1 MKTKTG
7 RSSLRVAALACALA
21 ALPAH
26 ADLEDEL
33 ERAWVGAWVVVKVET
48 ASDCSVAYTN
58 VEVRGLRSTSR
69 GSRRFGEG
77 ELARVDKLN
86 QKSDRVDLYLSVAEP
101 VLVPRTDGP
110 FTLWDERSCR
120 VQLMVDVPKVVL
132 KSGRLADVEAVL
144 LECAE
149 RYEIEA
155 SARRSEA
162 WNRRERDP
170 YPRDYEE
177 TLARHAAWKAEETN
191 RSLAATRLAALD
203 EASQALS
210 RVTDHPDY
218 LAGFAAGVEA
228 QSRRSA
234 PGCSSLDGSRF
245 DGDEQRPPSDRR
257 GSSPAERSFQRG
269 FRDGQVVA
277 WATRVAR
284 AVEGCFVPVP
294 DPGTWRRP

>member
-1 MKTKTG
+1 MGKWTG
-7 RSSLRVAALACALA
+7 RSVVRVAALAGALVVPHS
-21 ALPAH
+21 LS
-26 ADLEDEL
+26 ADLEDDL
-33 ERAWVGAWVVVKVET
+33 ERAWVGAWVVTKVET
-48 ASDCSVAYTN
+48 ASDCSGTYTN

-77 ELARVDKLN
+77 ELARIDKLN

-110 FTLWDERSCR
+110 FTLYDQRSCR

-132 KSGRLADVEAVL
+132 KSGRLAAGEAAHPQTG
-144 LECAE
+144 EPPQNA
-149 RYEIEA
+149 A
-155 SARRSEA
+155 AARRSPA
-162 WNRRERDP
+162 ADRRKRDP

-177 TLARHAAWKAEETN
+177 TLARHAAWKAEEVN
-191 RSLAATRLAALD
+191 RALAATRLAALD
-203 EASQALS
+203 DASQALS
-210 RVTDHPDY
+210 RVTDDPDY

-228 QSRRSA
+228 QRRRSA
-234 PGCSSLDGSRF
+234 PGCSSLAGAGFSGEEERAP
-245 DGDEQRPPSDRR
+245 GGRR

-294 DPGTWRRP
+294 GF

>member
-7 RSSLRVAALACALA
+7 KSALRVAALACALA
-21 ALPAH
+21 AAGPAG
-26 ADLEDEL
+26 ADLEDDL
-33 ERAWVGAWVVVKVET
+33 ERSWVGAWVVAKVET
-48 ASDCSVAYTN
+48 ASDCSGAYTN
-58 VEVRGLRSTSR
+58 VEVRGLRSTGR

-77 ELARVDKLN
+77 ELARIDKLN

-110 FTLWDERSCR
+110 FTLYDERSCR
-120 VQLMVDVPKVVL
+120 VQLMVDVPKAVL
-132 KSGRLADVEAVL
+132 KSGRLDEVDAALLEAV
-144 LECAE
+144 E
-149 RYEIEA
+149 RHETES

-191 RSLAATRLAALD
+191 RALAATRLAALD
-203 EASQALS
+203 EAAQALS
-210 RVTDHPDY
+210 RVTDDPDY

-228 QSRRSA
+228 QRRRSA

-245 DGDEQRPPSDRR
+245 DGEEQRPPSDRR
-257 GSSPAERSFQRG
+257 GSSPGERAWQRG

-277 WATRVAR
+277 WATRAAR
-284 AVEGCFVPVP
+284 AVEGCFLPVP
-294 DPGTWRRP
+294 RS

>member
-1 MKTKTG
+1 MRTRTG
-7 RSSLRVAALACALA
+7 GSCLSVAAIAFALA
-21 ALPAH
+21 ALPAR

-33 ERAWVGAWVVVKVET
+33 ERAWVGAWVVVRT
-48 ASDCSVAYTN
+48 GSASDCSGAYTN

-69 GSRRFGEG
+69 GSRRFAEG

-86 QKSDRVDLYLSVAEP
+86 QKSDRVDLYLSIAEP

-110 FTLWDERSCR
+110 FTLYDERSCR
-120 VQLMVDVPKVVL
+120 VQLMVDVPKAVL
-132 KSGRLADVEAVL
+132 KSGRLDEVDAAL
-144 LECAE
+144 LEAAE
-149 RYEIEA
+149 RHQTES

-191 RSLAATRLAALD
+191 RALAATRLAALD

-210 RVTDHPDY
+210 RVTDDPDY

-228 QSRRSA
+228 QRRRSA
-234 PGCSSLDGSRF
+234 PGCSSLSDAGFS
-245 DGDEQRPPSDRR
+245 GDEQRPPGDRR
-257 GSSPAERSFQRG
+257 GSSPAERAFQRG

-294 DPGTWRRP
+294 GY